1 VDLWPTRE
9 PKAENVTDDIGGTNG
24 TAPAVRGTL
33 WPVSRRH
40 KSHTLLDDPIK
51 QEERFRII
59 SVDDHLLEPPHT
71 FRARI
76 PGRLQDQ
83 VPYVEEVAGLPMW
96 HIGGHIQP
104 VIASNALSGRP
115 KKEWDGMEPVRYDE
129 MRRGSWDP
137 TARVADM
144 DLNGVRASL
153 NFPSMIFGFAGQLF
167 MELGSE
173 EAGIAAVDA
182 WNDFLY
188 EEWFEPYQDRF
199 VPMHL
204 VWLGSS
210 KVAADQVRR
219 NAERGFT
226 SVSFSENPQKLGLPS
241 IHCGYWEPFFEA
253 CSDADMAIN
262 LHVGSSS
269 TTILPST
276 DAPDAVTQLFFPLS
290 GMVTS
295 GDWLFSKVA
304 IRYPNLKIV
313 LSEAGIG
320 WVPLLLDRLD
330 HISRFLDG
338 QPNTRDVW
346 RDIDVSP
353 SEALQRNFFFTTFED
368 PTSFRVIDRIGEDN
382 VMVEVD
388 YPHPDSSW
396 PNTQELLAHQF
407 RPLNEDVIKKVAH
420 ANAARVY
427 RFEVS

>member
-1 VDLWPTRE
+1 MVESTGATKRFM
-9 PKAENVTDDIGGTNG
+9 
-24 TAPAVRGTL
+24 PAVRGTL
-33 WPVSRRH
+33 WPVSQRH
-40 KSHTLLDDPIK
+40 GRHTILDDPVPRR
-51 QEERFRII
+51 ERFRVI
-59 SVDDHLLEPPHT
+59 SVDDHLLEPPDT
-71 FRARI
+71 FVGRTPAR
-76 PGRLQDQ
+76 LNDQ
-83 VPYVEEVAGLPMW
+83 MPYVEEIAGIPIW
-96 HIGGHIQP
+96 HIGPHIQP

-115 KKEWDGMEPVRYDE
+115 KEEWDGMEPVRYDE
-129 MRRGSWDP
+129 MRRGAWDP
-137 TARVADM
+137 TARIADM
-144 DLNGVRASL
+144 DLNGVQASL

-167 MELGSE
+167 MELGTE

-182 WNDFLY
+182 WNDYLY
-188 EEWFEPYQDRF
+188 ETWFEPFPDRF
-199 VPMHL
+199 LPMHL
-204 VWLGSS
+204 VWLGSAE
-210 KVAADQVRR
+210 VAAAQVLH

-226 SVSFSENPQKLGLPS
+226 SVSFSENPEKLGLPS
-241 IHCGYWEPFFEA
+241 IHCGYWEPFFKA

-276 DAPDAVTQLFFPLS
+276 DAPAAVTQLFFPLS

-330 HISRFLDG
+330 HINRFLDG
-338 QPNTRDVW
+338 QPNTKDVW
-346 RDIDVSP
+346 KDVELSP

-396 PNTQELLAHQF
+396 PNTQELLADQF
-407 RPLNEDVIKKVAH
+407 RPLDEDVITKVSH
-420 ANAARVY
+420 TNAARIY
-427 RFEVS
+427 RYEAGR